1 MNSTISATAVRARN
15 LRLEVA
21 LGASFML
28 MVVATAYGAGAAV
41 SNPVLQSAKTPVPVA
56 PAAVE
61 PAQPPAPPVPEPVL
75 VMGEPVPGHEVN
87 SPFGLRRLPW
97 ENHGRL
103 HEGVDIAAPV
113 GKPVLA
119 AADGF
124 VIRSGNSSSYG
135 RYVEIVHAEGLTTL
149 YAHLGRIDGRAR
161 AGARVA
167 AGQPIGKI
175 GSSGTSTGPHVH
187 FEIRK
192 KNKPL
197 NPTAFMGREFA
208 TAEELP
214 LKSAARYSK
223 RVRVAQVSYIPET
236 KRALMEGKDA
246 RRGVKKGKDGRPR
259 ATVQFASKPIVVEE
273 APSAGSAGV
282 DTHAVLPIPPMT
294 ASIAD

>member
-1 MNSTISATAVRARN
+1 MGRVRDFK
-15 LRLEVA
+15 LEAA

-28 MVVATAYGAGAAV
+28 LVVATAYGAGAAV
-41 SNPVLQSAKTPVPVA
+41 TSPALRPIEPILPE
-56 PAAVE
+56 PAAE
-61 PAQPPAPPVPEPVL
+61 APPPGPVEPEPVL
-75 VMGEPVPGHEVN
+75 AMGEPVPGHAIN

-113 GKPVLA
+113 GQPVLA
-119 AADGF
+119 AAEGF
-124 VIRSGNSSSYG
+124 VIRSGTSQSYG
-135 RYVEIVHAEGLTTL
+135 RFVELVHAEGLTTM
-149 YAHLGRIDGRAR
+149 YAHLGKIDAK
-161 AGARVA
+161 ALKQGARIA

-214 LKSAARYSK
+214 LKAAARYSK
-223 RVRVAQVSYIPET
+223 RVRVAEVSFIPES
-236 KRALMEGKDA
+236 KRALMAAKDLTA
-246 RRGVKKGKDGRPR
+246 DTKVGVKRGRDGRPR
-259 ATVQFASKPIVVEE
+259 QTVQFTSKSPIAVEE
-273 APSAGSAGV
+273 APSATSVGV
-282 DTHAVLPIPPMT
+282 DTSAKLPIPPLVMSS
-294 ASIAD
+294 AAD